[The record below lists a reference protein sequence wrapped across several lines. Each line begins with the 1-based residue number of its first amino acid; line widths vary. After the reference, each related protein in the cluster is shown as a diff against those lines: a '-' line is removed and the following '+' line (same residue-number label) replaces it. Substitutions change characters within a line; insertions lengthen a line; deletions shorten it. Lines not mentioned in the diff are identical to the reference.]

1 MIGREEEMRHVASFV
16 VLALLFVAC
25 GGGNDV
31 YDEAGE
37 PKWVVRGSGA
47 FGEEGKRI
55 FYGVGM
61 VSGIGNRALAV
72 TTAENRA
79 RAELQKIFRT
89 YSASLMRDYMAST
102 TAGDMT
108 ASSEEQHVEQ
118 AEKTF
123 SKGTL
128 SGVVVADH
136 WLDPS
141 DGTHFALVRL
151 DLDFFGDA
159 LDKMKEL
166 DAKTRD
172 FVRANAEEAF
182 DKLSLEEEKR

>member
-1 MIGREEEMRHVASFV
+1 MSR
-16 VLALLFVAC
+16 LAVFMVFSLFLAAC
-25 GGGNDV
+25 SSSDEV
-31 YDEAGE
+31 YDDGNE
-37 PKWVVRGSGA
+37 PTWVVRGSGA
-47 FGEEGKRI
+47 FEEDGKKV

-61 VSGIGNRALAV
+61 VSGIGNRALAR
-72 TTAENRA
+72 TTAENRG

-108 ASSEEQHVEQ
+108 ASAEEQHVEQ
-118 AEKTF
+118 AVKTF

-128 SGVVVADH
+128 SGVLVIDH

-141 DGTHFALVRL
+141 DGTNFALVKL
-151 DLDFFGDA
+151 DLDYFGSS

-172 FVRANAEEAF
+172 FVRANAAKMFDTLSTEEAQ
-182 DKLSLEEEKR
+182 